1 MVAVTSLPYLLNF
14 FSTPAGYRYTWILPP
29 YPEDSLAYQ
38 AWSQQAAHG
47 RLLFQIKY
55 TALPHA
61 AFLFH
66 PFFLVAGWMSALL
79 GCDIGIVLWA
89 LKAVGVAL
97 FFVTFFKY
105 ADYLGLSGFQSTAAS
120 ILAGISSG
128 LGGLLVFLNLAG
140 QSPALCPADLW
151 VVDVNTF

>member
-1 MVAVTSLPYLLNF
+1 M
-14 FSTPAGYRYTWILPP
+14 
-29 YPEDSLAYQ
+29 AYQ

-47 RLLFQIKY
+47 SLLFQIKY

-66 PFFLVAGWMSALL
+66 PFFLVAGWISALF
-79 GCDIGIVLWA
+79 GCDVGIVLWA

-105 ADYLGLSGFQSTAAS
+105 ADYLGLNGFQSTAAS
-120 ILAGISSG
+120 ILVGISSG
-128 LGGLLVFLNLAG
+128 LGGLLVFLDLEG
-140 QSPALCPADLW
+140 RLPAFYLPRTCGWWMRTRFIPCYG
-151 VVDVNTF
+151 TRSFRIR